1 LYGRVAG
8 GGGGGGMTD
17 HGDHARL
24 VYTGMAAVAGAI
36 TALSFMKWREMSW
49 PEVMLTIF
57 VGAAFALF
65 AVPWIAAD
73 WAGMDLENLRAIC
86 GVTYL
91 GATGSNILIP
101 VAIRR
106 FRAAVGGEDAA

>member
-1 LYGRVAG
+1 
-8 GGGGGGMTD
+8 MTD

-49 PEVMLTIF
+49 PEVTMTVF
-57 VGAAFALF
+57 VGAAFSLF
-65 AVPWIAAD
+65 AVPWLAAD
-73 WAGMDLENLRAIC
+73 VAGMDIENLRAIC
-86 GVTYL
+86 GITYL

-101 VAIRR
+101 IAIRR
-106 FRAAVGGEDAA
+106 LRGLVGGEDAA